1 MNASLVSQARWW
13 LAVREYRSAMLV
25 RTITCRSSEVTAA
38 GRSCQIPDGTAATP
52 KTFGSCQTGNAMAE
66 HSISR
71 LAP

>member
-1 MNASLVSQARWW
+1 MRSVRGRARKMASGAGQGSGL
-13 LAVREYRSAMLV
+13 Y
-25 RTITCRSSEVTAA
+25 AA
-38 GRSCQIPDGTAATP
+38 SMPQIPDGTAATP

>member
-1 MNASLVSQARWW
+1 
-13 LAVREYRSAMLV
+13 MLV